1 MAFVAQIINL
11 LFNALYLLILARI
24 IFSFLRVSPYHPTWG
39 PIMRFVYD
47 VTEPIMA
54 PVRRIMPPMSGLDF
68 SPMIVLLLAGFVRQI
83 LMQLVLSM

>member
-1 MAFVAQIINL
+1 MLFVVQIINL
-11 LFNALYLLILARI
+11 LFNAFYLLILARI

-54 PVRRIMPPMSGLDF
+54 PVRRILPPMSGLDF
-68 SPMIVLLLAGFVRQI
+68 SPMIVLILAGVVRQI
-83 LMQLVLSM
+83 LIQVIVGF

>member
-1 MAFVAQIINL
+1 MTFVAQIINL

-68 SPMIVLLLAGFVRQI
+68 SPMIVLILAGFVRQI
-83 LMQLVLSM
+83 LMQLVLSL

>member
-1 MAFVAQIINL
+1 MTLVAQIINL

-47 VTEPIMA
+47 VTEPLMA

-68 SPMIVLLLAGFVRQI
+68 SPMIVLILAGFVRQI